1 MSWWYAACT
10 TWSWLLLV
18 RKSWKDPRYGINAYI
33 VLTKPM
39 AKFFALLKVFFSCAF
54 TYFLVTS
61 AQWPLLVISPSY
73 VSTDE
78 KYAWNFLLES
88 QIVKYHWCWF
98 ITIWLHILSSRYEW
112 LKLSIDAHC
121 FNFPRGAHLLVHP
134 YCTLYSSL
142 KNPYMQLP

>member
-1 MSWWYAACT
+1 MMICCLYNMIMITISEKIMKRSEIWDKCLHSSNQT
-10 TWSWLLLV
+10 NGQILCFIES
-18 RKSWKDPRYGINAYI
+18 
-33 VLTKPM
+33 
-39 AKFFALLKVFFSCAF
+39 FFSCAF